1 MSALS
6 NYAENKVL
14 DHILGTTAFTAPSA
28 VYLGLSTG
36 SFGDDNSGTE
46 LSGSNYSRVAVT
58 FDAASGG
65 TADNTGAIEFAAAT
79 GTWGSISHFGIFD
92 NSSGGNLLI
101 HGAFTAAK
109 TIASGDVL
117 KIDAGDLDISAD

>member
-6 NYAENKVL
+6 NYAENKLL
-14 DHILGTTAFTAPSA
+14 DHILSTTAFTAPSA

-46 LSGSNYSRVAVT
+46 LTGNNYSRVSVA
-58 FDAASGG
+58 FDAAASG
-65 TADNTGAIEFAAAT
+65 TADNTSAIEFAAAT
-79 GTWGSISHFGIFD
+79 GSWGSVSHFGLFD
-92 NSSGGNLLI
+92 SSSGGQLLI
-101 HGAFTAAK
+101 HGAFTAPK

>member
-28 VYLGLSTG
+28 VYLGLATQSFTDANSSVELTG
-36 SFGDDNSGTE
+36 N
-46 LSGSNYSRVAVT
+46 NYSRVAVT
-58 FDAASGG
+58 FDSAASG
-65 TADNTGAIEFAAAT
+65 TADNTSAIEFAAAT
-79 GTWGSISHFGIFD
+79 GSWGSVSHFGLFD
-92 NSSGGNLLI
+92 ASSGGNLLI